1 MRDRF
6 VKPVMEC
13 TNTVV
18 RTYARHPI
26 SWNIAI
32 VLKTHYCVSSV
43 RARKCTVHKVWCN
56 ITLTSGHCQRMPCWN
71 ITHLESI
78 GNMLPD
84 FRYRDSYVGIS
95 NALQLKFQKNKYA
108 YYVIV
113 GYSHFF
119 CQHTLFITTHKGFL
133 IHNKENEFL
142 LIFTAN
148 ICIRR

>member
-1 MRDRF
+1 
-6 VKPVMEC
+6 
-13 TNTVV
+13 
-18 RTYARHPI
+18 
-26 SWNIAI
+26 
-32 VLKTHYCVSSV
+32 
-43 RARKCTVHKVWCN
+43 
-56 ITLTSGHCQRMPCWN
+56 
-71 ITHLESI
+71 
-78 GNMLPD
+78 MLPD

-142 LIFTAN
+142 LIFYRQYLYSTVEELSE
-148 ICIRR
+148 IGY